1 MNQCGSFFL
10 PEGAGSMKKTQTIKS
25 NRTFRFLY
33 RKGRS
38 YANPYLALYAHKNR
52 NGTNSIGITV
62 NKKIGKA
69 VVRNRIKR
77 LIRESYRCHEDSIA
91 DGYDLVVVSRFKMA
105 GSDFHKTEK
114 ALLDGLRHLGMWKE
128 EAE

>member
-1 MNQCGSFFL
+1 
-10 PEGAGSMKKTQTIKS
+10 MKKTQTIKS

-33 RKGRS
+33 RKGKS

-52 NGTNSIGITV
+52 NGINSIGITV

-77 LIRESYRCHEDSIA
+77 LIRESYRCHEGSVQ

-105 GSDFHKTEK
+105 GADYHRTER
-114 ALLDGLRHLGMWKE
+114 ALIDGLKHLGIWQ
-128 EAE
+128 EAVE